1 MNNTGANQPAH
12 RSRLISAF
20 VIRFSESIICK
31 LASGENFNFL
41 AYLCSRGD
49 WFETRFVGNP
59 EDRFSHDEAYMFIR
73 FIVESHKFEL
83 LGTRDFIL
91 KYGNFEL

>member
-1 MNNTGANQPAH
+1 
-12 RSRLISAF
+12 
-20 VIRFSESIICK
+20 
-31 LASGENFNFL
+31 
-41 AYLCSRGD
+41 
-49 WFETRFVGNP
+49 
-59 EDRFSHDEAYMFIR
+59 MFIR